1 MAGKYFTNF
10 PLDVY
15 SNSVSTNI
23 LTKIG
28 FQEKLNERFY
38 VFHPYTIKEGDRP
51 DTIAYLYYG
60 DPMLDWIVL
69 FSNNIVDPY
78 YDWYMDTNTFR
89 RFINDKYGSI
99 SNAQSKV
106 KFYRS
111 NYLTDFSV
119 LSLLTYNN
127 LSENKKK
134 YWNPILSAT
143 GSVSG
148 YERKREEIIHSTNMV
163 KQLNITLQGN
173 TPFSV
178 DENAYQLSGVST
190 TAIGGVKVANSSTL
204 IVDSIQGTFA
214 NTTTVKGS
222 TSGANAS
229 VLSIVNLS
237 TTIPSDELLY
247 YEPVSFYD
255 YENELNE
262 KKKNIKLLDASYV
275 PTVLQIFKELTN
287 D

>member
-1 MAGKYFTNF
+1 MAGKYFKNF

-15 SNSVSTNI
+15 SNTVSTNI

-28 FQEKLNERFY
+28 FQEKLDERFY
-38 VFHPYTIKEGDRP
+38 VFHPYTIREGDRP
-51 DTIAYLYYG
+51 DTIAFLYYG

-78 YDWYMDTNTFR
+78 YDWYMDTNTFKQ
-89 RFINDKYGSI
+89 FINDKYGSV
-99 SNAQSKV
+99 SNAQSKI

-119 LSLLTYNN
+119 LSPITFNN

-134 YWNPILSAT
+134 YWNPILTASGAISA
-143 GSVSG
+143 

-163 KQLNITLQGN
+163 KQLNITLQGS
-173 TPFSV
+173 TQFSNS
-178 DENAYQLSGVST
+178 ENSYQLSGGTT
-190 TAIGGVKVANSSTL
+190 TAIGNIKYANSSTL
-204 IVDSIQGTFA
+204 IIDSIQGTFA
-214 NTTTVKGS
+214 NTLTVKGS
-222 TSGANAS
+222 TSNANATIS
-229 VLSIVNLS
+229 SIINLS

-262 KKKNIKLLDASYV
+262 KKKNIKLLDTSYV
-275 PTVLQIFKELTN
+275 PTVLDLFKELN
-287 D
+287 NV